1 MDSPVKDKLPS
12 QTYLNAA
19 INRELEILNPK
30 TLSQEEH
37 PQGLAIEMS
46 QQYDFKHVQIMEE
59 RHYAA
64 SMGMW
69 APLIFNTQAEADYFC
84 GLCLVL
90 GYDTT
95 DKVFIRGVTEAEIG
109 KVWAQDTPPHLHA
122 YSPFRS
128 IKWVDINS

>member
-30 TLSQEEH
+30 TLNQEEH
-37 PQGLAIEMS
+37 PQGLSIEMS
-46 QQYDFKHVQIMEE
+46 QQHDFKHVQIMEE

-64 SMGMW
+64 SLGIW
-69 APLIFNTQAEADYFC
+69 APVVVQRQVEKDYLT

-90 GYDTT
+90 GYDAT
-95 DKVFIRGVTEAEIG
+95 G
-109 KVWAQDTPPHLHA
+109 KILVDGIDENKMDTPPTYVRIPHL
-122 YSPFRS
+122 
-128 IKWVDINS
+128 DL